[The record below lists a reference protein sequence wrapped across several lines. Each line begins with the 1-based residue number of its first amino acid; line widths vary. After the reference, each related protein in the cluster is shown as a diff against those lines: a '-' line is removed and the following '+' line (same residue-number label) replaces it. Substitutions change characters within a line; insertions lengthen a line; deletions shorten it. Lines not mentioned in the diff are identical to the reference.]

1 MSTSLEKG
9 QFYFHVWLKWPRSR
23 KEEHLN
29 LCLFLV
35 SLFFKE
41 DQSHGCWNEMRS
53 EMSQLHLFF
62 SNSTFCCLE
71 EIPILLWRKQS
82 HSLLQVITY
91 LQTHESQIGLYIH
104 CFLVQSLHLVGTFE
118 LVLYICKEHNTSGT
132 SNIFRK

>member
-35 SLFFKE
+35 SLFFQE

-62 SNSTFCCLE
+62 FQFDFLLFGRNTYSLVKKA
-71 EIPILLWRKQS
+71 IPFIVTGNYLFADT
-82 HSLLQVITY
+82 QVSDRT
-91 LQTHESQIGLYIH
+91 LYTL
-104 CFLVQSLHLVGTFE
+104 FFGTVPAF
-118 LVLYICKEHNTSGT
+118 SG
-132 SNIFRK
+132 NI